1 MARSLPIA
9 YYSDAESGH
18 EENLMKLIKL
28 STIVLLLAVSLAAI
42 GCAENSQPAS
52 PSTTTATQNAQQV
65 EKDDGSI
72 VATTTAADGT
82 KTEVRTFKTG
92 EVARVTRTT
101 SSGGK
106 RNATVELRDGRK
118 AELNDDS
125 EIEQVIDAS
134 ADWIADT
141 ANDTWDTTKA
151 VGKEVGDKTEDV
163 ADKTVDT
170 SKKVVKGTK
179 EGAKE
184 VGDKAEDV
192 GDAVGKTVKKVGK
205 GAKSVGKKV
214 KDKVTP

>member
-1 MARSLPIA
+1 
-9 YYSDAESGH
+9 
-18 EENLMKLIKL
+18 MKLIKL
-28 STIVLLLAVSLAAI
+28 STIILALAVSFGAI
-42 GCAENSQPAS
+42 GCTEHTQSAGT
-52 PSTTTATQNAQQV
+52 PSTTTATQNAQEV
-65 EKDDGSI
+65 EKDDGSV

-101 SSGGK
+101 RPGNK
-106 RNATVELRDGRK
+106 RAATVELRDGRK
-118 AELNDDS
+118 AELDDDG

-151 VGKEVGDKTEDV
+151 VGKEIGDKTEDA
-163 ADKTVDT
+163 ADKTVNT

-192 GDAVGKTVKKVGK
+192 GDAVGKTAKKVGK
-205 GAKSVGKKV
+205 GAKNVGKKV

>member
-1 MARSLPIA
+1 
-9 YYSDAESGH
+9 
-18 EENLMKLIKL
+18 MKLIKL

-42 GCAENSQPAS
+42 GCAESSQPAGS
-52 PSTTTATQNAQQV
+52 PSTTTATQNAQEV

-92 EVARVTRTT
+92 DVARVTRTT

-106 RNATVELRDGRK
+106 RTATVELRDGRK

-151 VGKEVGDKTEDV
+151 VGKEIGDKTEDV

-192 GDAVGKTVKKVGK
+192 GDAVGKTAKKVGK
-205 GAKSVGKKV
+205 GAKNVGKKV

>member
-1 MARSLPIA
+1 MK
-9 YYSDAESGH
+9 
-18 EENLMKLIKL
+18 LMKV

-42 GCAENSQPAS
+42 GCAENSQSAGP
-52 PSTTTATQNAQQV
+52 PSTTATQNAQEV

-72 VATTTAADGT
+72 VATTTATDGT

-101 SSGGK
+101 SPGRK
-106 RNATVELRDGRK
+106 RTATVELRDGRK
-118 AELNDDS
+118 ADLEDDS

-179 EGAKE
+179 AGAKE

-192 GDAVGKTVKKVGK
+192 GDAVGKTAKKVGK
-205 GAKSVGKKV
+205 GAKNVGKKV

>member
-1 MARSLPIA
+1 
-9 YYSDAESGH
+9 
-18 EENLMKLIKL
+18 MKLIKL

-42 GCAENSQPAS
+42 GCAENSQPAAS

-101 SSGGK
+101 SPGTK
-106 RNATVELRDGRK
+106 RTATVELRDGRK

-141 ANDTWDTTKA
+141 ANDIWDTTKA
-151 VGKEVGDKTEDV
+151 VGKEIGDKTEDV

-192 GDAVGKTVKKVGK
+192 GDAVGKTAKKVGK
-205 GAKSVGKKV
+205 GAKNVGKKV